1 MSAPNLSL
9 AHASLGW
16 CARALAAEAV
26 TEEIVRRLE
35 ALDFEVLGG
44 ISRAALRQAG
54 RALLT
59 AVAQSPDEADAWL
72 AQVGQKL
79 AEEKSLRELDARL
92 GGTRE
97 DWPALLEAEA
107 PDDRSVVVSAR
118 LMTWLRKKTTA
129 AEPAVLEKLLA
140 LGWAES
146 RRSERRVTFYQAYCR
161 ALREEVRRS
170 VRPLEPVLLG
180 ARLEPEQWLRW
191 LDQETG
197 LPPGTAAPQ
206 WWQRLP
212 PASLAVGAA
221 IVLALAA
228 TVLVLLLRQ
237 PGRKAA
243 AKPVVAAPMATPT
256 PAAASDE
263 PPPDPIEFAEALLE
277 ETKIAR
283 SAGRLEAADATA
295 RQAQELLEKLLPASD
310 ARLADALENLA
321 THWEARD
328 QWPEAARAHQN
339 AVKAYE
345 GTPAENTSPQL
356 NAVNRLAGAFRRVG
370 RRAEAEKLYR
380 TLLRAYESAGP
391 ALEVDAATV
400 AHNLANALVDGQR
413 LAEARGFYERA
424 LALLADHWPTEENAQ
439 QLAGIMARNYQQCLF
454 ALGLSETEAQEH
466 TRRLLKLPKAGE

>member
-16 CARALAAEAV
+16 CVRAVAAETL
-26 TEEIVRRLE
+26 TEDIVRRLE
-35 ALDFEVLGG
+35 VLDFELLGG

-72 AQVGQKL
+72 AQLGQKL
-79 AEEKSLRELDARL
+79 SDDKSLRDLDARL

-97 DWPALLEAEA
+97 DWPVLLEAESS
-107 PDDRSVVVSAR
+107 DDRSVVVSAR
-118 LMTWLRKKTTA
+118 LMTWLRKKTSA

-140 LGWAES
+140 LGWVEG
-146 RRSERRVTFYQAYCR
+146 RRSERPVTFYQAYCR
-161 ALREEVRRS
+161 ALREEVRRHA
-170 VRPLEPVLLG
+170 RPLEPVLLG
-180 ARLEPEQWLRW
+180 ARLEPEQWLHW
-191 LDQETG
+191 LGQETG
-197 LPPGTAAPQ
+197 LPPGTVAPR

-212 PASLAVGAA
+212 PTALVAA
-221 IVLALAA
+221 IVLTLVAIG
-228 TVLVLLLRQ
+228 LVLLIRQ
-237 PGRKAA
+237 PGQKPAA
-243 AKPVVAAPMATPT
+243 NAATPVPAPQPT
-256 PAAASDE
+256 PPPALEE
-263 PPPDPIEFAEALLE
+263 PPPDPIEFAEALLD

-283 SAGRLEAADATA
+283 AAGRLEAADATA
-295 RQAQELLEKLLPASD
+295 RQAQEILEKLLPASD

-345 GTPAENTSPQL
+345 GTAAENTAPQL
-356 NAVNRLAGAFRRVG
+356 HAVNRLAGAFRRVG

-466 TRRLLKLPKAGE
+466 TRRLLKLPKTGE